1 LVREQPDYAPTV
13 CVLGLIDAALG
24 HKEDALREG
33 RRAIELLPVTKDAIN
48 GGNMI
53 EFFAITCAWA
63 GEKDLALQQLAL
75 AIQNPSFLSYG
86 QLKLH
91 PYWDP
96 LRGDRASRKS
106 SLHSRRSSPLSAN
119 RTVASGSP

>member
-1 LVREQPDYAPTV
+1 
-13 CVLGLIDAALG
+13 
-24 HKEDALREG
+24 
-33 RRAIELLPVTKDAIN
+33 
-48 GGNMI
+48 MI

-75 AIQNPSFLSYG
+75 AIQNPSFLSFG

-96 LRGDRASRKS
+96 LRGDPRFEKI
-106 SLHSRRSSPLSAN
+106 
-119 RTVASGSP
+119 VASLAPKWSLCLLTAP

>member
-1 LVREQPDYAPTV
+1 LVHEQPDYGPAV

-91 PYWDP
+91 PYWT
-96 LRGDRASRKS
+96 RSAAIRASKES

>member
-1 LVREQPDYAPTV
+1 LVREQPDYSPAL

-33 RRAIELLPVTKDAIN
+33 RRAIELLPVTKDAVN

-53 EFFAITCAWA
+53 EFFAIACAWA

-91 PYWDP
+91 PYWT
-96 LRGDRASRKS
+96 RSAAIRASRES